1 MLAHTDKARE
11 SHSVANP
18 LSQRRSSGES
28 AFPSVDDRP
37 QALAQRRRQERANS
51 SPHVKQLQAY
61 QEMANDRDGAGSGKP
76 VQRVKRDARVTW
88 AVTHLVRV
96 QGSPEDETLFG
107 KGNDWQSGE
116 VPPELGQLSR
126 GQAIVVDDEEMF
138 MSRRG
143 ANQEDPARREQD
155 RNAGGLKHKWL
166 KVLAVDRDGGLQQAP
181 EHAYV
186 RAETIQL
193 IGGVEKPSKKKID
206 VIPHGPE
213 ENEAVSKDLE
223 GFHEAWQQAAA
234 KRRRS
239 IGQVNMDFEGRTITD
254 NDDDEA
260 AEITSGW
267 NWDKYDEGKDV
278 SGYMKDPEERK
289 PLEEDAEQHTLSA
302 NYVTEQGREPIAYM
316 VLEVRDY
323 GAGPFMYIR
332 WLIAHP
338 NKGGGGSALV
348 EEAKDRLNKQGKYT
362 ELRVESAYS
371 AVSWYESLGFEKV
384 IPDKKVVEEGVG
396 YADTE
401 LVYRKQ
407 T

>member
-1 MLAHTDKARE
+1 MLAHTEKTRE
-11 SHSVANP
+11 SRSVVNP
-18 LSQRRSSGES
+18 VSQRRSSGES
-28 AFPSVDDRP
+28 AFSSVDDRP
-37 QALAQRRRQERANS
+37 QALAQRRQQELANN

-61 QEMANDRDGAGSGKP
+61 QEMANDRAGAGSGKP
-76 VQRVKRDARVTW
+76 VQRVQRDARVTW

-96 QGSPEDETLFG
+96 QDYGEGESLFG
-107 KGNDWQSGE
+107 NGDDWQSGE
-116 VPPELGQLSR
+116 VPPELGQLSY
-126 GQAIVVDDEEMF
+126 GQSIVVDDEEMF

-143 ANQEDPARREQD
+143 ANQEDPSRREQD

-166 KVLAVDRDGGLQQAP
+166 KVLAVDRDGELQQAP

-186 RAETIQL
+186 RAETIGL
-193 IGGVEKPSKKKID
+193 IGGVEKPSRKEIG

-213 ENEAVSKDLE
+213 ENDAVSRDLE
-223 GFHEAWQQAAA
+223 GFHEAWQRAAA

-239 IGQVNMDFEGRTITD
+239 IGQVEMDFEGRTITD
-254 NDDDEA
+254 DVER

-267 NWDKYDEGKDV
+267 NWDKYDEGEDV

-323 GAGPFMYIR
+323 GQGPFMYIR

-348 EEAKDRLNKQGKYT
+348 EEAKNRLDNQSTCT

-384 IPDKKVVEEGVG
+384 NPGKKVVEEGVG